1 MPIRAVLFD
10 FGGVIL
16 TSPFEAFARYEA
28 ANGLPDGFLRAI
40 NARNPDDNA
49 WARLERNEVDMAG
62 FCAIS
67 PMTPNLNGQ
76 HVKCKCV
83 LTSFREPVP

>member
-1 MPIRAVLFD
+1 VLVVGELAWPLLEENKLSRASTYRT
-10 FGGVIL
+10 G
-16 TSPFEAFARYEA
+16 S
-28 ANGLPDGFLRAI
+28 
-40 NARNPDDNA
+40 
-49 WARLERNEVDMAG
+49 
-62 FCAIS
+62 AIS

>member
-1 MPIRAVLFD
+1 LGYAAQHCDGL
-10 FGGVIL
+10 
-16 TSPFEAFARYEA
+16 ARYHE
-28 ANGLPDGFLRAI
+28 LPQVQRITSNKLSRASI
-40 NARNPDDNA
+40 YRT
-49 WARLERNEVDMAG
+49 G
-62 FCAIS
+62 SAIS